1 MQRVCGEYLGSIRV
15 CAYCSARPGEGGPR
29 GRARANEGATNNF
42 LCSQTLS
49 GNFLRLRTVTQLLA
63 VAHPIKYDPR
73 MKSFPL
79 TAREVKATEAVLTRI
94 YNAAKRSLRGEKLAA
109 ACDLQ
114 PGEYQQ
120 LRALDPLVEMAE
132 LKGRAD
138 AEMEL
143 SGVIYAAAVAGDTKA
158 AEMILKHQHDWVAKQ
173 QVQVNVAQQIS
184 ITAALAQA
192 ESRVLETVEE
202 VTDARAPVLGG
213 PRAGVNGQ
221 ALESVYSERP

>member
-1 MQRVCGEYLGSIRV
+1 
-15 CAYCSARPGEGGPR
+15 
-29 GRARANEGATNNF
+29 
-42 LCSQTLS
+42 
-49 GNFLRLRTVTQLLA
+49 
-63 VAHPIKYDPR
+63 

-114 PGEYQQ
+114 PSEYQQ

>member
-1 MQRVCGEYLGSIRV
+1 M
-15 CAYCSARPGEGGPR
+15 
-29 GRARANEGATNNF
+29 
-42 LCSQTLS
+42 
-49 GNFLRLRTVTQLLA
+49 
-63 VAHPIKYDPR
+63 KYHAR

-79 TAREVKATEAVLTRI
+79 TAREIKATEALLTRI

-120 LRALDPLVEMAE
+120 LRAMDPLVEMAE

-143 SGVIYAAAVAGDTKA
+143 SSVIYAAAVAGDTKA

-192 ESRVLETVEE
+192 ESRVLETIEE
-202 VTDARAPVLGG
+202 VTDARAPVFGG
-213 PRAGVNGQ
+213 PRANVDGQ
-221 ALESVYSERP
+221 ALVATDRQRP